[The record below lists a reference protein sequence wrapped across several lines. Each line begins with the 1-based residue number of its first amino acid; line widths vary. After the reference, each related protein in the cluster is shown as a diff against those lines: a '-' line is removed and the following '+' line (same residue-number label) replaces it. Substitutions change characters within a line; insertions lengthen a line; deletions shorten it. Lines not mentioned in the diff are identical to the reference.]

1 MTDKLDPAEV
11 LRRLNGCIGSDKP
24 GHITHDAAALIRQM
38 QAAMVE
44 ADRLLAFV
52 VPAASCYSEVA
63 DARRSLA
70 PYLPNVD
77 PLVEVLGEFGFHD
90 GAVEAFRAT
99 IAKRGGTIT
108 WKDGV

>member
-11 LRRLNGCIGSDKP
+11 LRELEHWAGSEPP
-24 GHITHDAAALIRQM
+24 GPRRAMSNAHELIRQM
-38 QAAMVE
+38 QADIAE
-44 ADRLLAFV
+44 TDRRAR
-52 VPAASCYSEVA
+52 EVA
-63 DARRSLA
+63 VSEWALEPLA
-70 PYLPNVD
+70 HYLPKVD